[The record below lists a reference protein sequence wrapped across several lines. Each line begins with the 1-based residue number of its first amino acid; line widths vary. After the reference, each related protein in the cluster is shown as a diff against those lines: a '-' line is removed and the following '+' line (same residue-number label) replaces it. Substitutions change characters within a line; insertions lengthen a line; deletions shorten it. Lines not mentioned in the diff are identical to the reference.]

1 MGRKRKPSINCQKQR
16 GVPKDD
22 PRWSKLF
29 DFMRENDFTMEDF
42 LACVCANFSRYSNTS
57 YESKLSVGM
66 QTYKI
71 NIEKWGINLNEL
83 N

>member
-1 MGRKRKPSINCQKQR
+1 MKRKYKQSMRKEKQR

-42 LACVCANFSRYSNTS
+42 LACVCANFGRYRDRA
-57 YESKLSVGM
+57 YEAKLSVGLHL
-66 QTYKI
+66 YKI